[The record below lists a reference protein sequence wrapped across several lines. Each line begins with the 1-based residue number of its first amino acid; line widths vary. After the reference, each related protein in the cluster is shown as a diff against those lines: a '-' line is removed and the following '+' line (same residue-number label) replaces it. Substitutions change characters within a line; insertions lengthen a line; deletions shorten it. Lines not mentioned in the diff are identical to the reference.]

1 MILKDK
7 NIVVTGAARGLGLSM
22 AQYLAELGANLVLT
36 DIETREVSKVADDLS
51 AQYGKEVH
59 AFSHDVADV
68 DSWTQ
73 IVEAVGCF
81 WIHLDGL
88 VNNAGI
94 MPHVPFPETTLDLFR
109 KTQQINVESVFIGV
123 QAFLPL
129 LKVAG
134 EGGQAASVVNISSM
148 FGQVAGPMHSA
159 YCTSKGAVRLLT
171 KSLAVELPKLGY
183 NIRCNS
189 VHPGVMD
196 TGVSLSALQTLVDMK
211 LFDSIEQASEHY
223 SNVIPMG
230 RPGCGTEI
238 AAGVAFLLSSESSLM
253 TGSELTLDGGYT
265 AI

>member
-1 MILKDK
+1 MSLKNK
-7 NIVVTGAARGLGLSM
+7 NIVITGAARGLGLSM
-22 AQYLAELGANLVLT
+22 ARYLSDLGANLVLT
-36 DIETREVSKVADDLS
+36 DIEGQEMSKVADEIS
-51 AQYGKEVH
+51 AACGKNIRT
-59 AFSHDVADV
+59 FTHDVASEDAWQEV
-68 DSWTQ
+68 
-73 IVEAVGCF
+73 IAAVGSF
-81 WIHLDGL
+81 WSHVDGL

-94 MPHVPFPETTLDLFR
+94 MPHVPFPETSLDLFR

-123 QAFLPL
+123 KSFLPL
-129 LKVAG
+129 LKAG
-134 EGGQAASVVNISSM
+134 GESGQAASVVNISSM

-196 TGVSLSALQTLVDMK
+196 TGVSVTALQTLVDMK
-211 LFDSIEQASEHY
+211 LFDSVEQAGEHFN
-223 SNVIPMG
+223 NVIPMG
-230 RPGCGTEI
+230 RPGCGKEI